1 LRALLKEK
9 KLAGPVRKFD
19 VPPPPAQV
27 FQVVGEKGEVEIPLA
42 EVRART
48 LPGCALCPDMT
59 AELADISVGA
69 AEGRPGWNTILV
81 RTAKGAELLAQARE
95 RNLLS
100 LEPAPAASLS
110 HLRQA
115 AQAKRDRASKA
126 QAERTNG

>member
-1 LRALLKEK
+1 
-9 KLAGPVRKFD
+9 

-27 FQVVGEKGEVEIPLA
+27 FQVKGEQGEVLIPLD

-81 RTAKGAELLAQARE
+81 RTAQGAELLAHAQDRK
-95 RNLLS
+95 LLI
-100 LEPAPAASLS
+100 LEPAPEASMT

-115 AQAKRDRASKA
+115 AQAKRDRALKA
-126 QAERTNG
+126 QAERING